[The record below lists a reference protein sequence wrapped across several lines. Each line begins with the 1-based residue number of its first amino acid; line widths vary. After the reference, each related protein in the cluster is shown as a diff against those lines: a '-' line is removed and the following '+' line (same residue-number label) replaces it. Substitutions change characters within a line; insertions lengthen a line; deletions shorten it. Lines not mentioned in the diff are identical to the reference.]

1 MLCNSRAQLTEV
13 VRMYKLICFVCEF
26 LCLVVKFDDD
36 RLFVVQLRPVKVE
49 VQGHLSLSDHQ
60 KVLDAVL
67 RLHTTGLAFEPKTRR
82 W

>member
-1 MLCNSRAQLTEV
+1 VSRC
-13 VRMYKLICFVCEF
+13 Y
-26 LCLVVKFDDD
+26 FDDD
-36 RLFVVQLRPVKVE
+36 DDRSFVVQLRPVKVE